1 MITGHLPSPTV
12 LCSPLPVFMGSCF
25 LTMSQL
31 DKKQAVSAVYF
42 GEGAASEGDF
52 HAALNFAA
60 TLGAP
65 VLFICRN
72 NGWAISTPA
81 TEQYR
86 GEGGR

>member
-1 MITGHLPSPTV
+1 M
-12 LCSPLPVFMGSCF
+12 
-25 LTMSQL
+25 
-31 DKKQAVSAVYF
+31 VYF

-52 HAALNFAA
+52 HAAANFAS

-72 NGWAISTPA
+72 NGYAISTPA

-86 GEGGR
+86 GRIGKKLWVPVLLLLLLLFCHGQL